1 MAQVH
6 VIEEF
11 NVEEERKLTAAV
23 DIEALREQDTD
34 VVQPVIESDEF
45 SLVQMPLLP
54 SYQVGDSEYI
64 LLTDI
69 QHVFNLRED
78 HCIAFIAQ
86 NLEANDNFVD
96 DDGID
101 KYLLV
106 DSHVKDTE
114 FLFAA
119 ATLKMIYADALK
131 YEGKEATEEELQEA
145 RKRLNITNM
154 VEFKDVPSTSAET
167 IPGLSTN
174 LWQDALLEA
183 DENQ

>member
-1 MAQVH
+1 M
-6 VIEEF
+6 
-11 NVEEERKLTAAV
+11 AV

-34 VVQPVIESDEF
+34 VGQPVIESYEF
-45 SLVQMPLLP
+45 SPVPTPFLP
-54 SYQVGDSEYI
+54 SYQVGDLEYI

-86 NLEANDNFVD
+86 NLEVDDNFVN

-106 DSHVKDTE
+106 DNHVKDTE
-114 FLFAA
+114 FLSVI

-131 YEGKEATEEELQEA
+131 YEGKDAIEEELQEA
-145 RKRLNITNM
+145 RERLNITDM
-154 VEFKDVPSTSAET
+154 GEFRDVPSKTVKT
-167 IPGLSTN
+167 IPS
-174 LWQDALLEA
+174 
-183 DENQ
+183 